1 MAKNV
6 DKWETVKLL
15 MEKMN
20 IKREEVIAIGD
31 NFNDKKM
38 IENAGL
44 GIVMKGS
51 TPKVVE
57 VADYITD
64 DNNSDGVG
72 KALEKFI

>member
-1 MAKNV
+1 
-6 DKWETVKLL
+6 
-15 MEKMN
+15 MN